1 MNIGIVTFHSV
12 HNFGAVLQAYG
23 LQEYLVSL
31 GHNVYIV
38 DYYPEYLK
46 ERYKTFSYSRVVSNS
61 GLSKYKS
68 IIREIL
74 VYPVRKRRAVYFNRF
89 IRKSLRL
96 YSLDVLDLNNDF
108 DAFVFGSDQIW
119 NPLICRGF
127 DPMFFGDYKSIKD
140 KRLVAYA
147 PSVGSLKHFDDKQK
161 KTFLEKLTPFHAISC
176 READLAK
183 FISQGLDRFVP
194 AVLDPTLLA
203 GREIFE
209 KIATPMD
216 KQKPYLLLFTLG
228 NNDRTSAIAY
238 NIAKKKGLRVIEI
251 VSYQISIAKRS
262 AKQAVSVND
271 FLGYI
276 HSAEVVVTSSF
287 HGTAFSILFGR
298 DLYYVPDDPKTG
310 ERAAN
315 LLQMLGLGNR
325 VWDANNDMDTVSID
339 YTHVNA
345 ILAAERKKSAEFI
358 KSAIEK

>member
-1 MNIGIVTFHSV
+1 MKIGIVTFHSV

-23 LQEYLVSL
+23 LQEYLVSK
-31 GHNVYIV
+31 GHDVYII
-38 DYYPEYLK
+38 DYCPEYLK
-46 ERYKTFSYSRVVSNS
+46 ERYKTFSYSRAVSNR

-74 VYPVRKRRAVYFNRF
+74 VCPIRKWRAVYFSRF

-96 YSLDVLDLNNDF
+96 HSLDSLDSNNDF

-119 NPLICRGF
+119 NPLICHGF
-127 DPMFFGDYKSIKD
+127 DPMFFGDYKSIKG
-140 KRLVAYA
+140 KRLIAYA

-161 KTFLEKLTPFHAISC
+161 KKFLEKLIPFHAISC
-176 READLAK
+176 REAEPAK
-183 FISQGLDRFVP
+183 FISQGLDRVVP
-194 AVLDPTLLA
+194 TVLDPTLLA
-203 GREIFE
+203 GRDIFE

-276 HSAEVVVTSSF
+276 YSAEVVVTSSF

-298 DLYYVPDDPKTG
+298 DLYYVPDDSKTG

-315 LLQMLGLGNR
+315 LLQMFGLGNR
-325 VWDANNDMDTVSID
+325 VWDVNNDMDTISID
-339 YTHVNA
+339 YNRVDA
-345 ILAAERKKSAEFI
+345 ILDVERKKSMRFI
-358 KSAIEK
+358 EQSLK

>member
-1 MNIGIVTFHSV
+1 MKIGIVTFHSV

-23 LQEYLVSL
+23 LQEYMISK
-31 GHNVYIV
+31 GHDVYII
-38 DYYPEYLK
+38 DYCPEYLK
-46 ERYKTFSYSRVVSNS
+46 ERYETFSYSRAVSNR

-74 VYPVRKRRAVYFNRF
+74 VYPIRKWRAVYFSRF

-96 YSLDVLDLNNDF
+96 YSLDALDSNNDF

-119 NPLICRGF
+119 NPLICHGF

-176 READLAK
+176 REDDLAK
-183 FISQGLDRFVP
+183 FISQGLDRVVP
-194 AVLDPTLLA
+194 TVLDPTLLA
-203 GREIFE
+203 GHDIFE
-209 KIATPMD
+209 NIATPMD

-228 NNDRTSAIAY
+228 NNDRTSAVAY

-276 HSAEVVVTSSF
+276 RSAEVVVTSSF

-315 LLQMLGLGNR
+315 LLHMLGIGNR
-325 VWDANNDMDTVSID
+325 MWSKDLSIENQMID
-339 YTHVNA
+339 YESVYG
-345 ILAAERKKSAEFI
+345 ILETERRKSIEFI
-358 KSAIEK
+358 DQSLK